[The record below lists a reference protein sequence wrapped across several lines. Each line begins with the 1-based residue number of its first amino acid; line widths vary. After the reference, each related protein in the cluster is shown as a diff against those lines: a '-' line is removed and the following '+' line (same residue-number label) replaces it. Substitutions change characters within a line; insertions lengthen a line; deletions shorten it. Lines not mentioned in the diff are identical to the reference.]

1 MDTPEPDS
9 NLEALSTAALNTRLA
24 LTDWEH
30 DTEFIRHEQV
40 FRLFRRANDSGDRA
54 RAGQLLA
61 ALSRR
66 LLGLS
71 KGFAIQSGIYPR
83 NIHDLNQAAEE
94 ISQFVW
100 ECLVTRPKDAAHA
113 EEYFGQLFA
122 RRAIDFQR
130 MLLAKK
136 RKCQDSLD
144 AMDQEPE
151 DVPDSWSDPAP
162 NPEDALATKQEH
174 AQIAM
179 RLQAIL
185 TKQEL
190 STYVMLYVE
199 EMPVKNIAAALG
211 VTPRAVNNYKNAALE
226 KIRKEFTP

>member
-1 MDTPEPDS
+1 MDTPAPDS
-9 NLEALSTAALNTRLA
+9 TLEALPAAALHARLA
-24 LTDWEH
+24 LTNWER
-30 DTEFIRHEQV
+30 DEEYIPNEQV
-40 FRLFRRANDSGDRA
+40 FRLFRRAKESCDRM
-54 RAGQLLA
+54 RAGQLSA

-71 KGFAIQSGIYPR
+71 KGFAVRSGIYPG
-83 NIHDLNQAAEE
+83 NIDNLDQAAEE

-100 ECLVTRPKDAAHA
+100 ERLVSQPKDAAHA
-113 EEYFGQLFA
+113 EKYFGQLFS
-122 RRAIDFQR
+122 RRALDFQR
-130 MLLAKK
+130 TLLAKK

-144 AMDQEPE
+144 ALDQPPE
-151 DVPDSWSDPAP
+151 DVPDSWSDPGP
-162 NPEDALATKQEH
+162 NPEDALATQQEH

-199 EMPVKNIAAALG
+199 EMPVKDIATALG
-211 VTPRAVNNYKNAALE
+211 VTPRAVNNYKNAALG

>member
-1 MDTPEPDS
+1 MDTPELDS
-9 NLEALSTAALNTRLA
+9 TLEALPSAVLHARLA

-40 FRLFRRANDSGDRA
+40 FRLFRRVKESGDRA
-54 RAGQLLA
+54 CAGHLSA

-66 LLGLS
+66 LLSLA
-71 KGFAIQSGIYPR
+71 KGFAFRSCIYPG
-83 NIHDLNQAAEE
+83 NIDNLDHAAEE

-100 ECLVTRPKDAAHA
+100 ECLVTRPKDAEHA
-113 EEYFGQLFA
+113 EKYFGQLFN
-122 RRAIDFQR
+122 RRALDFQR

-136 RKCQDSLD
+136 RKCQESLD
-144 AMDQEPE
+144 ALDQEPE
-151 DVPDSWSDPAP
+151 DIPDSWSDRTP

-185 TKQEL
+185 PKQEL

-199 EMPVKNIAAALG
+199 EMPVKDIAAALG
-211 VTPRAVNNYKNAALE
+211 VTPRALNNYKNAALA

>member
-9 NLEALSTAALNTRLA
+9 TLEALSTVALHARLA

-40 FRLFRRANDSGDRA
+40 FRLFRRANASGDSA
-54 RAGQLLA
+54 RAGQLLG

-71 KGFAIQSGIYPR
+71 KGFAVKSGIYPG
-83 NIHDLNQAAEE
+83 NIDNLGQAAEE
-94 ISQFVW
+94 IAQFVW

-113 EEYFGQLFA
+113 EEYFGQLFT

-144 AMDQEPE
+144 ALDQVPE

-162 NPEDALATKQEH
+162 NPEEALATKQEH

-199 EMPVKNIAAALG
+199 KMQVKEIAAALG
-211 VTPRAVNNYKNAALE
+211 VSTRAVNYYKNAALG
-226 KIRKEFTP
+226 KIHKEFTP

>member
-9 NLEALSTAALNTRLA
+9 TLEALSSTALNARLA
-24 LTDWEH
+24 LTDWEN
-30 DTEFIRHEQV
+30 DTEFVKHEQV

-54 RAGQLLA
+54 RAGQLSA

-66 LLGLS
+66 LLRLS
-71 KGFAIQSGIYPR
+71 KGFAVQSGIYPG
-83 NIHDLNQAAEE
+83 NIDNLDQAAEE

-100 ECLVTRPKDAAHA
+100 ECLVARPKDAAHA
-113 EEYFGQLFA
+113 EEYFGQLFT

-130 MLLAKK
+130 RLLAKK

-144 AMDQEPE
+144 ALDQVPE

-162 NPEDALATKQEH
+162 NPEVVLATKQEH
-174 AQIAM
+174 ALIVRRM
-179 RLQAIL
+179 QAIL

-199 EMPVKNIAAALG
+199 EMPVKDIAASLG
-211 VTPRAVNNYKNAALE
+211 VTPRTVNNYKNAALD
-226 KIRKEFTP
+226 KICKEFTP